1 MSDRRTV
8 SAFVRIKDKWV
19 RVGSA
24 DQSRTN
30 PLDVKLVIDAD
41 LETSHAAIEALMQG
55 RLAPIGFGKEPP
67 EPHDDEYKPN
77 QSKVQIHFDPAPRPS
92 LGYRRPAREAWPN

>member
-1 MSDRRTV
+1 MERRNV

-55 RLAPIGFGKEPP
+55 RLATIGFGVEPP
-67 EPHDDEYKPN
+67 EPHDDEYKSRQPVIN
-77 QSKVQIHFDPAPRPS
+77 VHFDPPAVTPVVLPRP
-92 LGYRRPAREAWPN
+92 GRQAWPN